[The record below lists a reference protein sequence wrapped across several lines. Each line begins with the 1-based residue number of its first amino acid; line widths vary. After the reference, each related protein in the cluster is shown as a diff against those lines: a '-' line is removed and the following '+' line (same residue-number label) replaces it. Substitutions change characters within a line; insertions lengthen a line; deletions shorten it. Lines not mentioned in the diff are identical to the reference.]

1 MVRTAVGSRVRINFY
16 FDEQVFEALKRI
28 AVLKNVTY
36 SELIRTACHEYVVRE
51 AVKAVAD
58 QKLITE
64 VNK

>member
-16 FDEQVFEALKRI
+16 FDEQVFEALRKI

-51 AVKAVAD
+51 AIKAQTDKAIINEVA
-58 QKLITE
+58 K
-64 VNK
+64 